1 MSDKINKV
9 IDIKL
14 SSHEKTKDNV
24 TKAYL
29 LAQRVGDNLYLRM
42 GKVLA
47 PHAFV
52 TRDGSL

>member
-29 LAQRVGDNLYLRM
+29 LAQRVGDNLYLPKSKA
-42 GKVLA
+42 G
-47 PHAFV
+47 
-52 TRDGSL
+52 TR